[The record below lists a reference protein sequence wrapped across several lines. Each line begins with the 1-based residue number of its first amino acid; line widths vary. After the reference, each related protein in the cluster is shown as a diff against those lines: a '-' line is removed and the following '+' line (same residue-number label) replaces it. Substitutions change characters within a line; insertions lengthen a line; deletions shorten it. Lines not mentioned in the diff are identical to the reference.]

1 MVSEHLQCEDK
12 WLSLVTL
19 CLSPCLADSERE
31 REEQRKR
38 MVGVSH
44 DSLFQ
49 LVIALKQGDGSHDV
63 S

>member
-1 MVSEHLQCEDK
+1 M
-12 WLSLVTL
+12 TL
-19 CLSPCLADSERE
+19 CLSPCLADSECE